1 MPGQYSEKRILQ
13 IEIPDKWAY
22 RQLVPCIS
30 VKLQNKCASMNWYK
44 RGSLLIT
51 NSPWECSGGWNFL
64 RLFVLRY
71 FDMPGRHACIYL
83 SHCEVKF
90 KSNLVQLSIL
100 CSYFT
105 INHFFI
111 CKNFIYK
118 KFWKTCNSLIEK
130 KYCIKVLQNK
140 TTTIEYNI
148 NLLISIHGKYVYRL
162 CIKNTEQY
170 SSTNEMSLTNL
181 INIHFRISIA

>member
-64 RLFVLRY
+64 RLFVLGY

-90 KSNLVQLSIL
+90 KSNLVQLSIIMFL
-100 CSYFT
+100 FYRQS
-105 INHFFI
+105 HFYMQELHLQEI
-111 CKNFIYK
+111 LKDLQLLN
-118 KFWKTCNSLIEK
+118 WK

-140 TTTIEYNI
+140 TTTIAYNI
-148 NLLISIHGKYVYRL
+148 NLQISIHGKYVYRL

>member
-1 MPGQYSEKRILQ
+1 MWIDIKEGLSWSQTHPGNVVVDGISSDSLYS
-13 IEIPDKWAY
+13 
-22 RQLVPCIS
+22 
-30 VKLQNKCASMNWYK
+30 
-44 RGSLLIT
+44 GTLI
-51 NSPWECSGGWNFL
+51 CLG
-64 RLFVLRY
+64 
-71 FDMPGRHACIYL
+71 DMPASIWATVK
-83 SHCEVKF
+83 SKF

-111 CKNFIYK
+111 CKNFIYT
-118 KFWKTCNSLIEK
+118 KFCKTCNSLIEK

-140 TTTIEYNI
+140 TTTIAYNI
-148 NLLISIHGKYVYRL
+148 NLQISIHGKYVYRL

-170 SSTNEMSLTNL
+170 SNTNEMSLTNL